1 MDFNQNPEWKDST
14 RTPEL
19 DPDAT
24 SGAATPSANS
34 SSTESPDAPFSDT
47 VPNPSTAPNP
57 WRAPFD
63 MILGGLVLTFFN
75 LSSGL
80 ISHFFTVTGYL
91 LLIFGFRR
99 LGRINPH
106 LRRGEILAA
115 FLLV

>member
-1 MDFNQNPEWKDST
+1 MDFNLNPEWKEST

-19 DPDAT
+19 DQDAT
-24 SGAATPSANS
+24 PGAATPSANS
-34 SSTESPDAPFSDT
+34 SSTEPGDAPVPAA
-47 VPNPSTAPNP
+47 VPNPPTAPNP

-91 LLIFGFRR
+91 LLV
-99 LGRINPH
+99 LVS
-106 LRRGEILAA
+106 AA
-115 FLLV
+115 